1 MPPQKD
7 NYNTMPSTKKQ
18 LEEQIADLEK
28 QLADRQA
35 KHLTREQDV
44 MERQAQQEDATQ
56 NLTNLI
62 NQMKD
67 IDNQGDTRGEHPDPT
82 GGTSHQRIALAVSWA
97 AATGGI
103 PGYFGERALLPQERD
118 LKVVFK
124 SLGINAA
131 SAYELFRNRISAI
144 AKIIRMKDKELD
156 GLTASINKEKS
167 PLCPDPGN
175 VFITTQF
182 RQGLDVFIE

>member
-1 MPPQKD
+1 
-7 NYNTMPSTKKQ
+7 
-18 LEEQIADLEK
+18 
-28 QLADRQA
+28 
-35 KHLTREQDV
+35 
-44 MERQAQQEDATQ
+44 MERQAQQEETTQ
-56 NLTNLI
+56 NLTNLF

-67 IDNQGDTRGEHPDPT
+67 RDNEADTRRERNGPADGP
-82 GGTSHQRIALAVSWA
+82 SRQRIALAVSRA
-97 AATGGI
+97 ASTSGI

-131 SAYELFRNRISAI
+131 SADELFRNRISSI
-144 AKIIRMKDKELD
+144 AKMIWMKEKDLD
-156 GLTASINKEKS
+156 GMTTSINKKKS
-167 PLCPDPGN
+167 PLCPAPEN